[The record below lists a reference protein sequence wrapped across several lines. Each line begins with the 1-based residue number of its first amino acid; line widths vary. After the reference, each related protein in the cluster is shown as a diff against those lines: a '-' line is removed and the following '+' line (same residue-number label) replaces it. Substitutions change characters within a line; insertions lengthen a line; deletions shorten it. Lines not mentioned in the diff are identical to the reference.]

1 MKWAMFFTVCL
12 FALPSTAAFIPSVV
26 EGQVVISE
34 VMYDLETGSDSGRE
48 WIEVFNSGA
57 ATAPLTE
64 WKLFENGSNHSIAAH
79 SGGETL
85 QSGGYAVIADNP
97 AKFLEDHTTYSGLLF
112 DSAFSLSNSGET
124 LILRC
129 CGSELSDKDSISYSA
144 ETGAA
149 GDGKTLQRSSASVST
164 FSASVPTPGS
174 GTLSVTALPV
184 EGETADQTETATT
197 TPQTTATSTSGT
209 TYQDSY
215 VPPPVPVLF
224 ADGGDDRMVIVGAD
238 TEFRGRAYNREQDFV
253 EKVRFSWNFGDG
265 TIAEGQSV
273 LHHFEYPGKYMAV
286 LSIVLDRAAVSDR
299 MIITAEPAKLS
310 FAVLPD
316 SSVAIE
322 NRSGK
327 NLDLSRWHI
336 KSFGRDFSLPEDTVI
351 LAGATLR
358 IHQKTFGF
366 SVGSQTE
373 LQYPNGVVVLKAGE
387 STAPSSPETPIA
399 LSVPPA
405 IAKKPIVSKSK
416 GIEKQEVQIK
426 EEADTPVL
434 SISTAEAQTAVGG
447 NLDFGASS
455 WWLTL
460 VGFAGVAG
468 LGAAAAKYLSRKE
481 WTIIE
486 ESD

>member
-1 MKWAMFFTVCL
+1 MVCMKRAAL
-12 FALPSTAAFIPSVV
+12 FAAVVLTLPTSAAA
-26 EGQVVISE
+26 QVVISE

-48 WIEVFNSGA
+48 WVEVFNSGSSA
-57 ATAPLTE
+57 ITLTE
-64 WKLFENGSNHSIAAH
+64 WKLFENGSNRTVTAH
-79 SGGETL
+79 AGGEVMA
-85 QSGGYAVIADNP
+85 SGGYAVIADNP
-97 AKFLEDHTTYSGLLF
+97 TKFLEDNASYSGVLF

-215 VPPPVPVLF
+215 VPQPVPVLF
-224 ADGGDDRMVIVGAD
+224 AAGGHDRMVIVGAD

-286 LSIVLDRAAVSDR
+286 LSIALDRAAYS
-299 MIITAEPAKLS
+299 
-310 FAVLPD
+310 
-316 SSVAIE
+316 
-322 NRSGK
+322 
-327 NLDLSRWHI
+327 
-336 KSFGRDFSLPEDTVI
+336 
-351 LAGATLR
+351 
-358 IHQKTFGF
+358 
-366 SVGSQTE
+366 
-373 LQYPNGVVVLKAGE
+373 
-387 STAPSSPETPIA
+387 
-399 LSVPPA
+399 
-405 IAKKPIVSKSK
+405 
-416 GIEKQEVQIK
+416 
-426 EEADTPVL
+426 
-434 SISTAEAQTAVGG
+434 
-447 NLDFGASS
+447 
-455 WWLTL
+455 
-460 VGFAGVAG
+460 
-468 LGAAAAKYLSRKE
+468 
-481 WTIIE
+481 
-486 ESD
+486 

>member
-1 MKWAMFFTVCL
+1 MVCMKRAAL
-12 FALPSTAAFIPSVV
+12 FAAVVLTLPTSAAA
-26 EGQVVISE
+26 QVVISE

-48 WIEVFNSGA
+48 WVEVFNSGSSA
-57 ATAPLTE
+57 ITLTE
-64 WKLFENGSNHSIAAH
+64 WKLFENGSNHTVTAH
-79 SGGETL
+79 TGGEVMA
-85 QSGGYAVIADNP
+85 SGGYAVIADNP
-97 AKFLEDHTTYSGLLF
+97 TKFLEDNASYSGVLF

-129 CGSELSDKDSISYSA
+129 CGSELSDKDSISYSS

-149 GDGKTLQRSSASVST
+149 GDGKTLQRASASVST

-174 GTLSVTALPV
+174 GILSVTALPA
-184 EGETADQTETATT
+184 EEEEENTNQTETATT
-197 TPQTTATSTSGT
+197 TPQTTATTTSGT
-209 TYQDSY
+209 TYQASY
-215 VPPPVPVLF
+215 VPPPLPVLF
-224 ADGGDDRMVIVGAD
+224 ADGGDDRTVIVGAD

-286 LSIVLDRAAVSDR
+286 LSIALDRAAYSDR
-299 MIITAEPAKLS
+299 MVISAEPAKLS
-310 FAVLPD
+310 FTVLPD

-336 KSFGRDFSLPEDTVI
+336 KSFGRDFSLPEDTII

-358 IHQKTFGF
+358 IPQKTLGF
-366 SVGSQTE
+366 SVGPQTE
-373 LQYPNGVVVLKAGE
+373 LQYPNGFVALKAGE
-387 STAPSSPETPIA
+387 STASSSPETPIA
-399 LSVPPA
+399 VTVRPA

-416 GIEKQEVQIK
+416 GIEKQEIQIK

-434 SISTAEAQTAVGG
+434 SISTAEAQTAGAG
-447 NLDFGASS
+447 NLNFGASS
-455 WWLTL
+455 WWLTV
-460 VGFAGVAG
+460 VGFAGLAG
-468 LGAAAAKYLSRKE
+468 VGAAVAKYLSRKE